1 MRKYISFILVF
12 TFVLTSCGTKKA
24 ASDLDKPVSERVAL
38 KNFEKNSPA
47 FESISGKMKVSYE
60 SEKDAQ
66 SLSINYRILKDEKIW
81 LSAKVMGLVSVA
93 KVLITPEK
101 VQYYEKLDKTY
112 FDGDFRIA
120 KEYLGLEIDFEQ
132 IQNLLIGRNLEP
144 LKKKHMYYSENAYL
158 NISELQN
165 FLIFTAKISAS
176 DFLLAEQGLSQQDRD
191 LKVFY
196 KDYRQDKNSY
206 FPNEILILAK
216 ENDDL
221 VKIKLD
227 YKSRSLNQKLSFPYS
242 VPSSYKPA
250 KL

>member
-1 MRKYISFILVF
+1 MKKYISFILVF
-12 TFVLTSCGTKKA
+12 TFLLTSCGTKKG
-24 ASDLDKPVSERVAL
+24 ASGLDKPVSERVAL
-38 KNFEKNSPA
+38 KNYENNSPE
-47 FESISGKMKVSYE
+47 FESISGKMKVSYK

-81 LSAKVMGLVSVA
+81 LSAKIMGLIPVA

-132 IQNLLIGRNLEP
+132 IQNLLIGQSLEP
-144 LKKKHMYYSENAYL
+144 LKKKHMFYSENEYV
-158 NISELQN
+158 NINELKN
-165 FLIFTAKISAS
+165 FLIFTAKISS
-176 DFLLAEQGLSQQDRD
+176 SNFLLAEQGLSQQNRD

-196 KDYRQDKNSY
+196 KDYIQDENNY
-206 FPNEILILAK
+206 FPNEIVILAK

-221 VKIKLD
+221 VEIKID
-227 YKSRSLNQKLSFPYS
+227 YKSRSLNRKLSFPFS